1 MCSPL
6 VCYPPVS
13 HQSSATRWWVIS
25 PVLPANESS
34 VQCYL
39 LWDISPVLPANES
52 SVQCYLRW
60 VITPVL
66 PANESSVQCY
76 PQVSHLQ
83 LVQVSVIRTAS
94 PRSRDTCRLSSMSH
108 LLPRIIFST
117 SSLACYTTYTTTV
130 QCCPPNESPLLVCQC
145 PTCHTCCLEPSSQRP
160 HWHATHTHHYSTV
173 LPSGES
179 PLLVGQCPTSHLLPR
194 TIFSTSSLAC
204 WDIHTLTRLSITVNS
219 MQQVILYNI
228 SSNSQLHLHNR
239 KQTPVD
245 DGNPNK
251 DSQGVTQ
258 HLAEQT
264 VNFK

>member
-13 HQSSATRWWVIS
+13 HQSSATRRWVIS
-25 PVLPANESS
+25 PVLPANESSVQCYPPVSHHSSATRQWVISQVLPDGESS

-76 PQVSHLQ
+76 PQVSRLQ

-130 QCCPPNESPLLVCQC
+130 QCCPPAS
-145 PTCHTCCLEPSSQRP
+145 
-160 HWHATHTHHYSTV
+160 HH
-173 LPSGES
+173 
-179 PLLVGQCPTSHLLPR
+179 C
-194 TIFSTSSLAC
+194 
-204 WDIHTLTRLSITVNS
+204 
-219 MQQVILYNI
+219 
-228 SSNSQLHLHNR
+228 
-239 KQTPVD
+239 
-245 DGNPNK
+245 
-251 DSQGVTQ
+251 
-258 HLAEQT
+258 
-264 VNFK
+264 